1 MKGMKILLTLTLFAS
16 SAAVAQTRPANDRPR
31 WEYGEFEWIRDFST
45 NADVARWTVGDSVVY
60 SLKSLDDMVEQVTRR
75 RLPKPAT
82 QHIFFAILGDA
93 GWEMV
98 SCTQVDPTEAVR
110 RQTMTCWFKRQL
122 VVSRQ

>member
-1 MKGMKILLTLTLFAS
+1 MNIVKTALALMIAAS
-16 SAAVAQTRPANDRPR
+16 SAAIGQTRPINERPR
-31 WEYGEFEWIRDFST
+31 WEFGEFEWIRDFST

-60 SLKSLDDMVEQVTRR
+60 SLKSLDDMVEQVTHR

-98 SCTQVDPTEAVR
+98 SCTQVDPTDAVR
-110 RQTMTCWFKRQL
+110 RQTMTCWFKRQNP
-122 VVSRQ
+122 